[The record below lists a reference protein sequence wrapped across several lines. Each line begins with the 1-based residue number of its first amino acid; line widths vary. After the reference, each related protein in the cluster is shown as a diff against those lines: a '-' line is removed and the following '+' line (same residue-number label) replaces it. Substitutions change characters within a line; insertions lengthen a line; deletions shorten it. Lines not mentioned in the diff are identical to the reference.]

1 MIGRTLSHYRLVEKI
16 GQGGMGVVYKAW
28 DLHLDRFVALKLLP
42 QESLSDTERK
52 RQFVREAKAA
62 SALNHPNIVTIHD
75 IDEAEG
81 ICFIAMEYIP
91 GRTLQSMIRDEE
103 LTFDR
108 IISYGIQIA
117 DALSKAHAAGIIHR
131 DLKPSNLMV
140 TEGNLVKVLDF
151 GLAKLTR
158 KAAFSGGEEEITRS
172 LDGSD
177 GEGTVLGTLPYMSPE
192 QVRGQALDSRTDIFS
207 LGAVIYSMV
216 AGQCP
221 FHAPH
226 AAAMI
231 ENLLHAPTPSLRTSF
246 PNIPDALERTI
257 VRATAKNPGDRYQS
271 MEEFGRDLR
280 TITGATESIS
290 GFRDNAAGIHAAASS
305 GRFLRR
311 RRAIPI
317 AAAVMILFLAAAL
330 LFRDRMPRWLGGDLL
345 PKKIR
350 LVVLPFNNVGA
361 DVDTQAICDGLMEML
376 STKFNRVQ
384 QFQDSLNIVPATE
397 VRTEKILSPS
407 HARRAFGANLALTG
421 SVQKIAD
428 RILLTINLVDTRTL
442 RQINGEVC
450 TAGIEDLIDLEED
463 AFIHAS
469 SMLELK
475 LNPQVRQALHAGETS
490 VPSAYNAYV
499 QAVGYLV
506 RYDKPENVAK
516 AIQLFQ
522 KAIREDPRYA
532 LAYAGLGEA
541 GWRTYQRTRDP
552 RWADEALSSC
562 LRAAA
567 IDSGLS
573 RVRITL
579 GIVYTGTGKP
589 ENAVR
594 ELVHALELEPKSA
607 EAHRELARAYEA
619 LGRDGDAEATHRRAI
634 ALKPDSWSSYWN
646 LGAFYYRKSQ
656 YARAAAQFLEVI
668 RLAPDHYRAYSSL
681 GGIYIYQGKF
691 ADASGMFRKSLNI
704 KPSPQAYSNL
714 AASEILQGR
723 SADAVPLLEKAI
735 ALENTSYEVWGNL
748 GDACSQTPGMTDK
761 APAAYARAAELAR
774 RELSVNPVSPARANL
789 AFYLIRMGDKKR
801 ALEEI
806 ERART
811 LLPNDQNI
819 LFWAALVYELAGHRR
834 QALDA
839 LSAAVAGGYSLALIR
854 TASDLK
860 DLRKDPRFRNWIERQ
875 VSPGSHP

>member
-16 GQGGMGVVYKAW
+16 GQGGMGIVYKAR
-28 DLHLDRFVALKLLP
+28 DLHLDRFVAIKLLP
-42 QESLSDTERK
+42 QDRIADIERK

-75 IDEAEG
+75 IDETEG
-81 ICFIAMEYIP
+81 ICFIAMEYIS
-91 GRTLQSMIRDEE
+91 GRTLQSMIRDET
-103 LTFDR
+103 LTLDR
-108 IISYGIQIA
+108 IIGYGIQIA
-117 DALSKAHAAGIIHR
+117 DALSKTHAAGIIHR

-151 GLAKLTR
+151 GLAKLIR
-158 KAAFSGGEEEITRS
+158 KGAFSGGEEEITRS
-172 LDGSD
+172 LDGL
-177 GEGTVLGTLPYMSPE
+177 EGDCIILGTLPYMSPE
-192 QVRGQALDSRTDIFS
+192 QVRGQDLDNRTDIFS
-207 LGAVIYSMV
+207 LGSVIYNMV

-221 FHAPH
+221 FHGPH

-231 ENLLHAPTPSLRTSF
+231 ENLLHSPTPPLKTSF
-246 PNIPDALERTI
+246 PEIPDALERTI
-257 VRATAKNPGDRYQS
+257 ARATAKSPEDRYQS
-271 MEEFGRDLR
+271 MEEFAGDLR
-280 TITGATESIS
+280 AIDGAAGSVA
-290 GFRDNAAGIHAAASS
+290 GFRTAAAGMRAAALS
-305 GRFLRR
+305 GRRKGRR
-311 RRAIPI
+311 RLVFA
-317 AAAVMILFLAAAL
+317 AAAVLFLVLVAGL
-330 LFRDRMPRWLGGDLL
+330 LFRDRLPRWLGGDLL
-345 PKKIR
+345 PKQIR

-361 DVDTQAICDGLMEML
+361 DADTQAICDGLMEML
-376 STKFNRVQ
+376 STKFNQVQ
-384 QFQDSLNIVPATE
+384 QFQDALNIVPATE

-421 SVQKIAD
+421 SVQKIVD

-442 RQINGEVC
+442 RQIDGEVC
-450 TAGIEDLIDLEED
+450 TAGIDDLIDLEED

-475 LNPQVRQALHAGETS
+475 LNPRVRQALRAGETS

-506 RYDKPENVAK
+506 RYDKPENVTK

-522 KAIREDPRYA
+522 KAIHEDPRYA

-552 RWADEALSSC
+552 RWAEDALSSC

-567 IDSGLS
+567 IESGLA
-573 RVRITL
+573 RVHITL

-594 ELVHALELEPKSA
+594 ELVRALELEPKSA

-619 LGRDGDAEATHRRAI
+619 LGRDEDAEATHRRAI

-681 GGIYIYQGKF
+681 GGIYIYQGEF
-691 ADASGMFRKSLNI
+691 ADAAGMFRKSLDI
-704 KPSPQAYSNL
+704 KPSSQAYSNL
-714 AASEILQGR
+714 AASQILQGH

-748 GDACSQTPGMTDK
+748 GDACSQTPGMTHK
-761 APAAYARAAELAR
+761 APAAYARAAALAR
-774 RELSVNPVSPARANL
+774 RELAVNPGSPARANL
-789 AFYLIRMGDKKR
+789 AFYLIRLGEKKQ

-806 ERART
+806 KRVRK
-811 LLPNDQNI
+811 LVPNDQNT
-819 LFWAALVYELAGHRR
+819 LFWAALVYELAGNRQ

-839 LSAAVAGGYSLALIR
+839 LSAAVSGGYSLALIR

-875 VSPGSHP
+875 VSPGSHQ